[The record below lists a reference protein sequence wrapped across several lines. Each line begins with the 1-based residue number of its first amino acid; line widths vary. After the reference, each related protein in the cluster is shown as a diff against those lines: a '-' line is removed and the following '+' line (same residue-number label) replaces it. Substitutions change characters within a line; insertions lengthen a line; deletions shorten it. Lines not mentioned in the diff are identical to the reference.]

1 MQENVLHKDHFTLI
15 LSDLHME
22 GVEEGEVLTITFQE
36 HLSLQE
42 EGGAEEEEVEYKWYF
57 KIAFLWIL
65 VEDIHIM

>member
-22 GVEEGEVLTITFQE
+22 EVEEGEVLTIIFQE

-42 EGGAEEEEVEYKWYF
+42 EVEEEEEEGKLSEVCKT
-57 KIAFLWIL
+57 K
-65 VEDIHIM
+65 

>member
-22 GVEEGEVLTITFQE
+22 EVEEGEVLTIIFQE

-42 EGGAEEEEVEYKWYF
+42 EVEEEEEEDKVSEYF
-57 KIAFLWIL
+57 KVF
-65 VEDIHIM
+65 